1 MSFGKHYVIYLVSLS
16 TKAENFEV
24 DAVLDTDFKIVGTNV
39 DIEVLVDV
47 ELTTADGSSCEGTAG
62 GNT

>member
-47 ELTTADGSSCEGTAG
+47 ELTTADGSS
-62 GNT
+62 